1 MKFQPFLPQEE
12 VNSLFNSKSFKN
24 DYLRFL
30 LERRFLYVNVNES
43 VSMYEVTLAFN
54 NLNVTTP
61 LYNGLIANFF
71 FLRFFTGKTPFFLP
85 MRVISTFKTKVYN
98 FQCKVRLTK
107 GDAFDFLLRTF
118 SFASQNTASN
128 DFGFYSFAV
137 SKNEITFFVKNFP
150 YLRIVETHPI
160 FFK

>member
-71 FLRFFTGKTPFFLP
+71 F
-85 MRVISTFKTKVYN
+85 
-98 FQCKVRLTK
+98 
-107 GDAFDFLLRTF
+107 
-118 SFASQNTASN
+118 
-128 DFGFYSFAV
+128 
-137 SKNEITFFVKNFP
+137 
-150 YLRIVETHPI
+150 
-160 FFK
+160 